1 MKKLLCCLLFSSAVY
16 AAEGNFYLESGVLK
30 LDNNIVV
37 NAPQN
42 LKSIAR
48 LNNDLYVLNFAGVY
62 KLESGNFELV
72 NAGSYKGLTAACNK
86 YLVAYGANLSYF
98 TADKW
103 HEIHNVYIYNHATS
117 TNNCDTYL
125 SNGVNL
131 SVIDAD
137 DFSLK
142 NVSTNIKNITNL
154 SSKNNVVYI
163 YTPSN
168 IYSYKDGSFSLYK

>member
-16 AAEGNFYLESGVLK
+16 AVDSDFYIESGVLK
-30 LDNNIVV
+30 LNNNSVV
-37 NAPQN
+37 NAPKN
-42 LKSIAR
+42 LHSIAR
-48 LNNDLYVLNFAGVY
+48 LNNDLYVLNYKGVY

-72 NAGSYKGLTAACNK
+72 NAGSYKGLSAACDK
-86 YLVAYGANLSYF
+86 YLVAYGANLSYL
-98 TADKW
+98 TANTW
-103 HEIHNVYIYNHATS
+103 YEIHNVYIYNHATS
-117 TNNCDTYL
+117 TNNCDIYL
-125 SNGVNL
+125 TNNVNL
-131 SVIDAD
+131 SVIDGD

-142 NVSTNIKNITNL
+142 NVSTNIKNITDL